1 MNSIVK
7 QFLKD
12 KGYNIYDDYYN
23 RIELWEDIWK
33 GKTDFH
39 KYIDIDGK
47 TREMYSLGMAKRIA
61 EDWASILWNE
71 KAEITADDKDAT
83 EILKEQLKEIDFD
96 DMIPK
101 VIEKAFYS
109 GTSAI
114 IARVKNAISVND
126 TLEAD
131 DKTKL
136 TLHSVTADK
145 IVPLTIEDGKITEVA
160 FTSGATIKGKK
171 YHYIELHT
179 KDINGEYVIENV
191 YLDEKGK
198 EVEVDGVVRKIF
210 TKGKTKWFSILKPNT
225 ENPVSN
231 NNGLGFSIYGGAID
245 QLKAVDIAYN
255 NFVRDFY
262 LGGKKVFYNKSLV
275 KMKTR
280 KYTDSEGHEKIE
292 QVPVY
297 PDDVT
302 KQQFLVIG
310 DDTINANDNPEIR
323 EYNPDLRV
331 SDNEN
336 GVQAFLDYLSFKCDL
351 GSKRYQFNNG
361 SVVTATQYLGEQQDL
376 ISNMNKHQKSVNTLL
391 KEISQAILYIR
402 KVIFGDN
409 IKDDPIITIV
419 NDDSFMVPLET
430 QKEEF
435 RSDITLGL
443 RSKTSYLMKFYG
455 MSKEEAEEE
464 LALIDSEDSIDI
476 DDIQEAE

>member
-7 QFLKD
+7 QYLKD
-12 KGYNIYDDYYN
+12 KGYNTTDDYYN
-23 RIELWEDIWK
+23 RIEEWEALWQ

-47 TREMYSLGMAKRIA
+47 TREMYSLGMPKRLS

-71 KAEITADDKDAT
+71 KAEISADDKNAT

-96 DMIPK
+96 DLIPK

-114 IARVKNAISVND
+114 IARVKDAVSVNGV
-126 TLEAD
+126 LEANE
-131 DKTKL
+131 KTKL

-179 KDINGEYVIENV
+179 KDVNGEYVIENV
-191 YLDEKGK
+191 YLDEKGN
-198 EVEVDGVVRKIF
+198 EVNIDGILRKIY
-210 TKGKTKWFSILKPNT
+210 TKGSKQWFAIEKPNNV
-225 ENPVSN
+225 NPISN
-231 NNGLGFSIYGGAID
+231 NNGLGMSIYGGAID
-245 QLKAVDIAYN
+245 QIKAVDIAYN

-262 LGGKKVFYNKSLV
+262 LGGKKVFYNKNLV
-275 KMKTR
+275 KFTTRTKT
-280 KYTDSEGHEKIE
+280 KANGEKVIE
-292 QVPVY
+292 EIPVY
-297 PDDVT
+297 PDDIT
-302 KQQFLVIG
+302 KQQFLVVG
-310 DDTINANDNPEIR
+310 DDTENPNESPEIR

-331 SDNEN
+331 DDNEA

-351 GSKRYQFNNG
+351 GSKRYQFKGG
-361 SVVTATQYLGEQQDL
+361 SVVTATEYLGEQQDL
-376 ISNMNKHQKSVNTLL
+376 ISNMNKHQKNVNTML
-391 KEISQAILYIR
+391 KEICEAILYIR
-402 KVIFGDN
+402 KTIFKDN
-409 IKDDPIITIV
+409 IKEDVTITIV

-435 RSDITLGL
+435 RQDITMGL
-443 RSKTSYLMKFYG
+443 RSKVSYLMKFYG

-464 LALIDSEDSIDI
+464 LALINEEDRITI
-476 DDIQEAE
+476 EE